1 MNVTPS
7 TPRHLLNR
15 NRGEEGW
22 MDGLMDWGHTTC
34 RMGDAYLAV
43 ADEFE
48 TDTV

>member
-1 MNVTPS
+1 
-7 TPRHLLNR
+7 
-15 NRGEEGW
+15 
-22 MDGLMDWGHTTC
+22 MDGLMDWGHTMC